1 MFAFDRETAT
11 IVAIVVCIA
20 ASAYLFNELK
30 KTKSDVE
37 GFKNALVEKQ
47 QPVMFM
53 GRPPMAPVPEPEVE
67 PVQAAVA
74 ETPTP
79 TPVKPMTTRK
89 KAVAEKESSE

>member
-1 MFAFDRETAT
+1 MFTFDRETAT
-11 IVAIVVCIA
+11 IVAVVICIA

-37 GFKNALVEKQ
+37 GFKSALAEKQ

-53 GRPPMAPVPEPEVE
+53 GRPPSVAAMPLDPEPEQEAE
-67 PVQAAVA
+67 P
-74 ETPTP
+74 TPTVTP

-89 KAVAEKESSE
+89 KVAEKESSE

>member
-11 IVAIVVCIA
+11 IVAVVICIA

-30 KTKSDVE
+30 KTKNDME
-37 GFKNALVEKQ
+37 GFKNTLSEKQ

-53 GRPPMAPVPEPEVE
+53 GRPPMMGGVPVPEPEPVQEVE
-67 PVQAAVA
+67 PVK
-74 ETPTP
+74 P

-89 KAVAEKESSE
+89 KVTEKESSE

>member
-11 IVAIVVCIA
+11 IVAVVLCIA

-30 KTKSDVE
+30 KTRSDME

-53 GRPPMAPVPEPEVE
+53 GRPPMAPVPEPDVE
-67 PVQAAVA
+67 PAQVVVA
-74 ETPTP
+74 ESPTP

-89 KAVAEKESSE
+89 KVVAEKESSE

>member
-37 GFKNALVEKQ
+37 GFKNALTEKQ

-67 PVQAAVA
+67 PVQVAVA
-74 ETPTP
+74 ETP